1 MGSAVVLVLVGAVL
15 CFFGARSVRLAV
27 LAAGFGA
34 SWLLA
39 DVFGASTTTTLV
51 IAVVGA
57 LGAGIL
63 TLLFSKFVLFMA
75 GLVVGAVLGAKFFV
89 LLEGDAQGRDWV
101 LAIVFVPAV
110 AITVGFLANRSEHT
124 FLVWATAA
132 AGAALLLSGLGRLGT
147 DSTEVLW
154 RPHSTGGSAV
164 FAIAWIALTVVGHQV
179 QGNRGTRRSR

>member
-1 MGSAVVLVLVGAVL
+1 MASAVVLVLIGAIL

-34 SWLLA
+34 TWLLA

-57 LGAGIL
+57 LGAWIL
-63 TLLFSKFVLFMA
+63 TLLFSKFVFFMA
-75 GLVVGAVLGAKFFV
+75 GLIVGAVLGAKFFV
-89 LLEGDAQGRDWV
+89 LLEGDAQGHDWV

-110 AITVGFLANRSEHT
+110 AITVGFLANRFERT
-124 FLVWATAA
+124 LLVWATAA
-132 AGAALLLSGLGRLGT
+132 AGAALVLSGLGRLGT

-154 RPHSTGGSAV
+154 RPHSTAGSVV
-164 FAIAWIALTVVGHQV
+164 FAAAWIALTVIGRRV
-179 QGNRGTRRSR
+179 QGPRRL